1 MASREPQKP
10 EGLGAEDVIGLRLLD
25 THTFVLNGDI
35 EADNIGAAIRW
46 LIYENTSDEEKELTL
61 YINSTG
67 GLLNDAFGLIDMMRN
82 SKHTIKTV
90 GLGNVMSSAFLIFAA
105 GSRGHRYIAKNASI
119 LSHQYSEELSE
130 TKHHEIK
137 NFIKEC
143 ENTNE
148 RMVALLK
155 ECSDLSASEIK
166 RKLLPASD
174 VWLTAEEIVELGIAD
189 YIL

>member
-1 MASREPQKP
+1 MASKEPQKP

-25 THTFVLNGDI
+25 THTFVLNGEI
-35 EADNIGAAIRW
+35 EAENIGAAIRW
-46 LIYENTSDEEKELTL
+46 LIYENASDEEKELTL

-67 GLLNDAFGLIDMMRN
+67 GLLNDAFGLIDMIRN

-105 GSRGHRYIAKNASI
+105 GTRGHRYIAKNASI

-130 TKHHEIK
+130 TKHHDIK
-137 NFIKEC
+137 SFSKEC
-143 ENTNE
+143 DNTNQ
-148 RMVALLK
+148 RMVSLLK

-166 RKLLPASD
+166 RKLLPATD
-174 VWLTAEEIVELGIAD
+174 VWLTAEEIVELGVAD

>member
-1 MASREPQKP
+1 MASKEPQKP

-25 THTFVLNGDI
+25 THTFVLNGEID
-35 EADNIGAAIRW
+35 ADNIAGAIRW
-46 LIYENTSDEEKELTL
+46 LIYENASDDEKELTL

-105 GSRGHRYIAKNASI
+105 GTRGHRYIAKNASI

-130 TKHHEIK
+130 TKHHDIK
-137 NFIKEC
+137 SFSKEC
-143 ENTNE
+143 DNTNQ
-148 RMVALLK
+148 RMVSLLK
-155 ECSDLSASEIK
+155 ECSDLSTTEIK